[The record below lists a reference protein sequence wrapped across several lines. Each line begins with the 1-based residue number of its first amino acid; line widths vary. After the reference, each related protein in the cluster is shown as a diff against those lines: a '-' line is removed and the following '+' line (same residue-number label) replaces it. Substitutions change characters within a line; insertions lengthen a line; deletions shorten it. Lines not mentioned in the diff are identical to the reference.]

1 MKTIPA
7 PLRVAILRLAKENPE
22 FRDALRAELRVADVA
37 MRQVY
42 LPKEVRG
49 TDPLVPPGTDL
60 AVWTYE
66 VNGQPYAIAFAGNQG
81 KPLFH
86 NRFRNE
92 ADRQRKIDEAIR
104 DRKSRSERVQQRKDE
119 KKNFQHGL
127 AEGDILYCSWGYD
140 QTNIDFYQ
148 VVSVV
153 GKAVVIREISK
164 KTVREEQGADYVAA
178 VPGRFIGSPLRK
190 MPQGSGGSVYVKI
203 NSHQNAYPWDGKP
216 LYSTAMGWGH

>member
-1 MKTIPA
+1 MKPTPA
-7 PLRVAILRLAKENPE
+7 PLRAAILRLAKESPE
-22 FRDALRAELRVADVA
+22 FREALRGELRVADVA

-60 AVWTYE
+60 AIWTYE
-66 VNGQPYAIAFAGNQG
+66 VNGKPYAIAFAGNQG

-86 NRFRNE
+86 NWFRNE

-104 DRKSRSERVQQRKDE
+104 QRKSLAEHKQQRKDE

-127 AEGDILYCSWGYD
+127 KEGDILYSSWGYD

-148 VVSVV
+148 VVSVIS
-153 GKAVVIREISK
+153 KSVVLREVAK
-164 KTVREEQGADYVAA
+164 KTVREERGADYVVA
-178 VPGRFIGSPLRK
+178 VPDRFTGAPLRK
-190 MPQGSGGSVYVKI
+190 LPQGSGGHIYVKI
-203 NSHQNAYPWDGKP
+203 NSHQHAYPWDGKP
-216 LYSTAMGWGH
+216 KYQTAFGFGH